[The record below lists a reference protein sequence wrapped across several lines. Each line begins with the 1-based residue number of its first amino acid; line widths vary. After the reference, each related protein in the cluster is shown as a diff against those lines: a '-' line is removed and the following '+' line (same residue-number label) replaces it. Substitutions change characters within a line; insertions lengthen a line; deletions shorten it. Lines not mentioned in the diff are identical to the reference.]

1 MVVYLG
7 LEIALRADTTDKVEC
22 GEAAAGPD
30 GGVPYLIGLAC
41 SSADAVSGIIG
52 LGGRADTATVS
63 DEIVS
68 GSADALAV
76 DPLFVGIASGDA
88 SSEVGDVAVVAE
100 AGLGGGVEG
109 GVDGADV
116 A

>member
-1 MVVYLG
+1 MVVGLG
-7 LEIALRADTTDKVEC
+7 LGMALRADTTDKVES

-30 GGVPYLIGLAC
+30 GGVPNLIGLA
-41 SSADAVSGIIG
+41 SGSADAVSGIIG
-52 LGGRADTATVS
+52 LGGRADTAAVS

-88 SSEVGDVAVVAE
+88 SPEVGDVAVVAD

-109 GVDGADV
+109 GVDGADG